1 MTFEYLSLTLI
12 TMTDR
17 SKSSHGIST
26 FTGTIDELLAHTL
39 AINVDELDAN
49 IEEQKL
55 IDQIKE
61 MFDVD
66 DEEARQMM
74 RDAMAQCIQKEL
86 NQLVDEGTVEIV
98 GYDENNEPLYG
109 LKDKKKKK
117 KTK

>member
-1 MTFEYLSLTLI
+1 MTVDCLSLKLL

-17 SKSSHGIST
+17 KSSHGIST
-26 FTGTIDELLAHTL
+26 FTGTIDQLLAHTL
-39 AINVDELDAN
+39 TINVDELDAN

-55 IDQIKE
+55 INQIKE

-66 DEEARQMM
+66 DAEARQMIK
-74 RDAMAQCIQKEL
+74 DAMAQCIQKEL

-109 LKDKKKKK
+109 LKNKNKKK

>member
-1 MTFEYLSLTLI
+1 MI
-12 TMTDR
+12 DR
-17 SKSSHGIST
+17 TQSSHGIST

-39 AINVDELDAN
+39 TINADELDAN

-55 IDQIKE
+55 INQIKE

-66 DEEARQMM
+66 DDEARQMM
-74 RDAMAQCIQKEL
+74 KDVMAQCIQNEL
-86 NQLVDEGTVEIV
+86 NEMVDEGTVEIV